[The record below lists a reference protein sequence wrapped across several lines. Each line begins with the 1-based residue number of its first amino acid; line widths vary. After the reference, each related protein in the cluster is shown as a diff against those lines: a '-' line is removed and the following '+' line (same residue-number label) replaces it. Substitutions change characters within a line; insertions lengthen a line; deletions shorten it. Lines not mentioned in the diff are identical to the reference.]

1 MDVND
6 LRSGV
11 TVLSMLVFLAIAAWA
26 WSRRNQSRF
35 DEAARLP
42 FEQDGSDEGDV
53 R

>member
-11 TVLSMLVFLAIAAWA
+11 TVLSMLVFLGIAAWA
-26 WSRRNQSRF
+26 WSRCNQSRF

-42 FEQDGSDEGDV
+42 FEPDGSGEGDA